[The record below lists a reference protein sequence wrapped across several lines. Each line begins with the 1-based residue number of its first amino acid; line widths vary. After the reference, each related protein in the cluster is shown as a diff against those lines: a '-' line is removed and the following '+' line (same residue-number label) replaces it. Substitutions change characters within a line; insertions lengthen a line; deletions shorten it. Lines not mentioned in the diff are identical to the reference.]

1 MANLN
6 DSGNNSL
13 RQNRFTKI
21 FEGFTSQGVEQRL
34 DGKFEHKPYHIEYKL
49 LRLTA
54 LITSY
59 FFNGFSALTAAALIF
74 FFVQGLAGTIA
85 AGICTAAAIVLLEM
99 AKRFVGGAF
108 FKQLLQ
114 YQKFAG
120 GLFGVLILLTGLSI
134 ASSYFGGKQAVQAF
148 SGEAPVIATD
158 STTAQVSDQIAAIDA
173 QIAELSKQK
182 DRKGTIYFPAQKA
195 IGTLME
201 QKAVL
206 MPELVRTRV
215 KTDTDNA
222 TTTTAHIQTTALK
235 GSHFALVTLLC
246 ELLFLLCAY
255 YLEYYD
261 WRTYV
266 ELRAKAVTDP
276 AQAVITDPANA
287 VITGSNP
294 GVGFTPQP
302 HAYGTNNRTVISGF
316 QPHSNQPTQARYN
329 SPVITDPLIT
339 DDPPQQPEDAVITAQ
354 DKPNLA
360 PGERACLHCQ
370 KTYTPKTWNQK
381 FCSNKGNDNCKDAY
395 HAAQHGGTLFNP
407 ALHHNQKS

>member
-1 MANLN
+1 MPNLN

-120 GLFGVLILLTGLSI
+120 GMFGVLILLTGLSV
-134 ASSYFGGKQAVQAF
+134 ASSYFGGKQAVKEF
-148 SGEAPVIATD
+148 SGEAAVVAMD
-158 STTAQVSDQIAAIDA
+158 STTNPIEEQIAGIDN
-173 QIAELSKQK
+173 QIGELSKQK
-182 DRKGTIYFPAQKA
+182 DRRGTIYFPAQKT
-195 IGTLME
+195 IGKLSE

-206 MPELVRTRV
+206 MDELVRTRQ
-215 KTDTDNA
+215 KTDADNLA
-222 TTTTAHIQTTALK
+222 TTTTHTQTTALK

-266 ELRAKAVTDP
+266 ELRAKSVTDP
-276 AQAVITDPANA
+276 AQDAKATF
-287 VITGSNP
+287 SNQMINGHIVP
-294 GVGFTPQP
+294 SSNG
-302 HAYGTNNRTVISGF
+302 HALQNRVVISGF
-316 QPHSNQPTQARYN
+316 QPHPTPENQEDDKATFIKQ
-329 SPVITDPLIT
+329 PLAMG
-339 DDPPQQPEDAVITAQ
+339 QKACEHC
-354 DKPNLA
+354 
-360 PGERACLHCQ
+360 GEAF
-370 KTYTPKTWNQK
+370 TPKVNWQK
-381 FCSNKGNDNCKDAY
+381 FCTTDCRDSHHTQK
-395 HAAQHGGTLFNP
+395 HGKAFNP
-407 ALHHNQKS
+407 ALHHGKKS

>member
-1 MANLN
+1 LPNLN

-120 GLFGVLILLTGLSI
+120 GMFGVLILLTGLSV
-134 ASSYFGGKQAVQAF
+134 ASSYFGGKQAVKEF
-148 SGEAPVIATD
+148 SGEAAVVAMD
-158 STTAQVSDQIAAIDA
+158 STTNPIEEQIAGIDN
-173 QIAELSKQK
+173 QIGELSKQK
-182 DRKGTIYFPAQKA
+182 DRRGTIYFPAQKT
-195 IGTLME
+195 IGKLSE

-206 MPELVRTRV
+206 MDELVRTR
-215 KTDTDNA
+215 
-222 TTTTAHIQTTALK
+222 
-235 GSHFALVTLLC
+235 
-246 ELLFLLCAY
+246 
-255 YLEYYD
+255 
-261 WRTYV
+261 
-266 ELRAKAVTDP
+266 
-276 AQAVITDPANA
+276 
-287 VITGSNP
+287 
-294 GVGFTPQP
+294 
-302 HAYGTNNRTVISGF
+302 
-316 QPHSNQPTQARYN
+316 
-329 SPVITDPLIT
+329 
-339 DDPPQQPEDAVITAQ
+339 
-354 DKPNLA
+354 
-360 PGERACLHCQ
+360 Q
-370 KTYTPKTWNQK
+370 KNG
-381 FCSNKGNDNCKDAY
+381 CR
-395 HAAQHGGTLFNP
+395 
-407 ALHHNQKS
+407 